1 MNARLPKSLDAIKSG
16 DSRAKKYRARFGN
29 LAVELD
35 ALPPTT
41 LEGLI
46 VEAIEANLDRDLF
59 ADERANEAA
68 DRERLL
74 QLRGQVRHYLED
86 HNKR

>member
-1 MNARLPKSLDAIKSG
+1 LNARLPKSLDAIKPG

-74 QLRGQVRHYLED
+74 QLRGQVQHYLEE
-86 HNKR
+86 HYKR